1 MSDKPVTKRN
11 PTRSVIL
18 GVVTKCSSA
27 KTVAITVTS
36 KVKHAVF
43 DKYETKKL
51 KYHVHDEKNECKVG
65 DLVRVMETKP
75 LSKNK
80 RHRLIEIVKH

>member
-1 MSDKPVTKRN
+1 MSDKPIANRKPRD
-11 PTRSVIL
+11 VIL

-36 KVKHAVF
+36 KVKHPVF
-43 DKYETKKL
+43 EKYETKKI
-51 KYHVHDEKNECKVG
+51 KYHVHDEKGECKVG
-65 DLVRVMETKP
+65 DLVKVMETKP

-80 RHRLIEIVKH
+80 RHRVVEILKH

>member
-1 MSDKPVTKRN
+1 MSDTVVSRKPRDMIV
-11 PTRSVIL
+11 

-36 KVKHAVF
+36 KVKHPQF
-43 DKYETKKL
+43 KKYETKKQKFL
-51 KYHVHDEKNECKVG
+51 VHDEKGECKVG
-65 DLVRVMETKP
+65 DMVRVTETRP

-80 RHRLIEIVKH
+80 RHRVLEIIKH

>member
-1 MSDKPVTKRN
+1 MSDNPAANRKPRN
-11 PTRSVIL
+11 IIT

-27 KTVAITVTS
+27 KTVLIVVSA

-43 DKYETKKL
+43 GKYETKKQ
-51 KYHVHDEKNECKVG
+51 KFHVHDEKGVCKVG
-65 DLVRVMETKP
+65 DLVRAMETKP

-80 RHRLIEIVKH
+80 RHRLVEIIKH

>member
-1 MSDKPVTKRN
+1 MSDKPSTNRKPRAI
-11 PTRSVIL
+11 IL

-27 KTVAITVTS
+27 KTVAVTVST
-36 KVKHAVF
+36 KVKHPSF
-43 DKYETKKL
+43 EKYETKKV

-65 DLVRVMETKP
+65 DLVKAMETKP

-80 RHRLIEIVKH
+80 RHRVIEVLKH